1 MIQMV
6 CLRHVNKNFSRGTK
20 VSQRYILDFQRELL
34 TYYQSDVRLLKKG
47 CMTLQS
53 QFKEI
58 LSFNPMQECIT
69 IASACNVAYRKKWM
83 PEDEIAGEPVRGW
96 GPTHNQSH
104 VALE

>member
-20 VSQRYILDFQRELL
+20 VSQRYIFDFQRELL

-47 CMTLQS
+47 CMTFQS

-58 LSFNPMQECIT
+58 GSFNPMQDCIT

-83 PEDEIAGEPVRGW
+83 PEDEIAVEPVRGW
-96 GPTHNQSH
+96 RPTHNQSH